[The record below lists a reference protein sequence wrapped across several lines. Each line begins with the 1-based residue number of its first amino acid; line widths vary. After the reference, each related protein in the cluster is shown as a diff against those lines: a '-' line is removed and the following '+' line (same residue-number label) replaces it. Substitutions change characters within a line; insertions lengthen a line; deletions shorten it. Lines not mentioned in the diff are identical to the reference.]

1 MDSDKCI
8 CCGDAVPE
16 GLMVCLYCQEIAE
29 EKFRE
34 AEKRNLVL
42 PVYKFTPCQKE
53 GSHPKRIKIRFFNQ
67 KFGMRR

>member
-16 GLMVCLYCQEIAE
+16 GIMVCLYCQEIEE

-34 AEKRNLVL
+34 TEKRNLVL
-42 PVYKFTPCQKE
+42 PVYKFVPCQKE
-53 GSHPKRIKIRFFNQ
+53 SSLKKRIKIRFFS
-67 KFGMRR
+67 RRKCKE